1 MRVLTGINVTESML
15 GSGTS
20 IAEPST
26 GETVWADATAYVVGD
41 EVILTS
47 THRVYKCAA
56 GHTSAPAT
64 RPDLAPDKWV
74 DIAPTQ
80 RFAPFDMYVSTAA
93 KAADSIVY
101 EITPDQ
107 YTGTIM
113 LFGVKGVSVKVEIVG
128 GSFEY
133 FTELFEAPDGW
144 FEYLFLPSRPI
155 DRVIVSDLPFS
166 GIPKYRIT
174 VLAPSATAEIGM
186 IVVGELID
194 LMPSV
199 TESGKVGGVTYGAVA
214 EPASYSYIKTNDD
227 GTTQIVRRHSSTNL
241 RCTAVLPQYD
251 ADRAAGLLHD
261 LLDRPSAWIPS
272 RAAGYKALTVYGL
285 LSSAPVTYSAKE
297 FVTIEFDIRGMI

>member
-1 MRVLTGINVTESML
+1 MQVLTGIDITADML

-20 IAEPST
+20 IAEPTT
-26 GETVWADATAYVVGD
+26 GETLWADATAYVVGD

-47 THRVYKCAA
+47 THRIYKCAA
-56 GHTSAPAT
+56 DHTSTPAT
-64 RPDLAPDKWV
+64 RPDLAPDKWG
-74 DIAPTQ
+74 DIGPTM

-107 YTGTIM
+107 YTDTIM

-174 VLAPSATAEIGM
+174 VLAPSTTAEIGM

-199 TESGKVGGVTYGAVA
+199 TEIGKVGGVTYGAVA

>member
-20 IAEPST
+20 IAEPAA
-26 GETVWADATAYVVGD
+26 GETLWSDATAYVVGD

-56 GHTSAPAT
+56 DHTSAPST

-107 YTGTIM
+107 YTDTIM

-155 DRVIVSDLPFS
+155 DRVIVPDLPFTAN
-166 GIPKYRIT
+166 PTYRIT
-174 VLAPSATAEIGM
+174 VLSPTGTAEVGM
-186 IVVGELID
+186 ILVGELVD
-194 LMPSV
+194 LMPLV
-199 TESGKVGGVTYGAVA
+199 TDGKAAGGVTYGAVA

>member
-20 IAEPST
+20 IAEPAT

-93 KAADSIVY
+93 KAAESIVY

-107 YTGTIM
+107 YTDTIM
-113 LFGVKGVSVKVEIVG
+113 LFGVKGVSIKVEIVG
-128 GSFEY
+128 GGFEY
-133 FTELFEAPDGW
+133 FSELFEAPDGW
-144 FEYLFLPSRPI
+144 FEYLFLPPRPM
-155 DRVIVSDLPFS
+155 DRVTIGNIPFS
-166 GIPKYRIT
+166 GIPTYRIT
-174 VLAPSATAEIGM
+174 VLAPDAVAEIGLL
-186 IVVGELID
+186 IVGEIVD
-194 LMPSV
+194 LMPAV
-199 TESGKVGGVTYGAVA
+199 KESGKVGGVTYGAVA
-214 EPASYSYIKTNDD
+214 EPASFSYIKTNDD

-272 RAAGYKALTVYGL
+272 RGEGYKALTVYGI
-285 LSSAPVTYSAKE
+285 LSSAPVTYAAKE